1 MTLWS
6 RRTVTSLL
14 GATALTVPALGK
26 PRRVAGGAAS
36 GADAKFVSISKKW
49 LEAYLRLQPTSATD
63 IGDHRYDGEIDD
75 MSPAGRAL
83 ALKTYKNL
91 LAELTALD
99 RSKLSRDNQVDAL
112 LLINRLKRE
121 IWDEEVMQSWAWNPQ
136 AYSSLTGGPLYSLM
150 AREFAPL
157 PARLR
162 SATLRMEKIPRVFEQ
177 MRAGLVIDRV
187 PPVYA
192 TTVQKQNAG
201 VKSIIDSMVLPHAD
215 ALSGAERERLEKAAA
230 TAKAAAAE
238 QQEWIDKTLVPG
250 ARGDFRIG
258 AARFDEKLQFTLNS
272 NLTRAEVRRRAE
284 AAVVTCR
291 AQMYEVSRKALAG
304 HAGAP
309 PMPDAPTPEQQQA
322 VISAALELAYAVKPA
337 RDKVVAESESA
348 LARATG
354 FVRDRNLITLP
365 DAPVAVVL
373 MPEFARGVSVAY
385 CDAAGPLEKG
395 GKTFYTVSPIPDD
408 WTDKQVDSF
417 LREYNS
423 LGIQDIAV
431 HEAMPGHYVQIWHA
445 NQCPS
450 MIRAVLSSG
459 SFVEGWAC
467 YAEAMMVENGFLAD
481 QPLYHL
487 VQLKVLLRT
496 ITNAILDQAIHV
508 DGISRDAA
516 MRLMT
521 ETAFQQESEA
531 AGKWVRASL
540 SSTQL
545 STYFVGVS
553 EHNEMRAEAQKRAGG
568 GFDLKA
574 YHDKALSYGSAPVR
588 YVRALMFDEPI
599 T

>member
-157 PARLR
+157 PVRLR

-177 MRAGLVIDRV
+177 MRAGLVIERV
-187 PPVYA
+187 PAIYA

-250 ARGDFRIG
+250 AKGDFRIG

-284 AAVVTCR
+284 A
-291 AQMYEVSRKALAG
+291 
-304 HAGAP
+304 
-309 PMPDAPTPEQQQA
+309 
-322 VISAALELAYAVKPA
+322 
-337 RDKVVAESESA
+337 
-348 LARATG
+348 
-354 FVRDRNLITLP
+354 
-365 DAPVAVVL
+365 
-373 MPEFARGVSVAY
+373 
-385 CDAAGPLEKG
+385 
-395 GKTFYTVSPIPDD
+395 
-408 WTDKQVDSF
+408 
-417 LREYNS
+417 
-423 LGIQDIAV
+423 
-431 HEAMPGHYVQIWHA
+431 
-445 NQCPS
+445 
-450 MIRAVLSSG
+450 
-459 SFVEGWAC
+459 
-467 YAEAMMVENGFLAD
+467 
-481 QPLYHL
+481 
-487 VQLKVLLRT
+487 
-496 ITNAILDQAIHV
+496 
-508 DGISRDAA
+508 
-516 MRLMT
+516 
-521 ETAFQQESEA
+521 
-531 AGKWVRASL
+531 
-540 SSTQL
+540 
-545 STYFVGVS
+545 
-553 EHNEMRAEAQKRAGG
+553 
-568 GFDLKA
+568 
-574 YHDKALSYGSAPVR
+574 
-588 YVRALMFDEPI
+588 
-599 T
+599 